1 MRSKESNKPFRVG
14 IVGASTLKGKEV
26 KSALAER
33 KYPVSK
39 LVLMDSDENL
49 GRLTEFDGEPAFSLV
64 MSESSLDSLDVVFFA
79 GDLDMFLKCATLAKQ
94 KNFLMV
100 DLSHTLWKDSG
111 FPLYLPGIQGELPS
125 LPVEGGIVCCPHA
138 AVIAIATILLQLN
151 SRYKIDHC
159 VVNAFEPASE
169 RGVGGIEELKQQA
182 IDLFSF
188 QKVAQQVF
196 DSQLAFNLLS
206 RLGIGAK
213 ERLLDVEEE
222 MATQLRVLLRD
233 IGLLPSLTLIQVPVF
248 HSHAFSF
255 CLQVDPSV
263 EVSSLEKA
271 LESAHISVIQT
282 EDEPPTPVQVAG
294 SDVIQIG
301 GVKRDF
307 MNPHSVWFWAVA
319 DNLRL
324 MALNAVSAA
333 EHYLL
338 K

>member
-1 MRSKESNKPFRVG
+1 MRAKDPAKQLRVG

-33 KYPVSK
+33 KVPVSK
-39 LVLMDSDENL
+39 LVLMDGNENL
-49 GRLTEFDGEPAFSLV
+49 GRLTGFDGEPALSFV
-64 MSESSLDSLDVVFFA
+64 ISESSLESLDIVFFA
-79 GDLDMFLKCATLAKQ
+79 GDLEMFLQCAPLAKQ
-94 KNFLMV
+94 KNFLMI
-100 DLSHTLWKDSG
+100 DLSYTLWKDSDV
-111 FPLYLPGIQGELPS
+111 PLYLSGAQAGLPS
-125 LPVEGGIVCCPHA
+125 APPERGIVCCPHA
-138 AVIAIATILLQLN
+138 AVIAIATILLQLS
-151 SRYKIDHC
+151 SRYRIDHC

-169 RGVGGIEELKQQA
+169 RGAGGIEELKQQT

-188 QKVAQQVF
+188 QKGVQQVF

-222 MATQLRVLLRD
+222 MASQLRVLLKD

-263 EVSSLEKA
+263 EMSSLEKA
-271 LESAHISVIQT
+271 LDSAHISVTQT

-301 GVKRDF
+301 GMKRDF
-307 MNPHSVWFWAVA
+307 MNPYSVWFWAVA

-333 EHYLL
+333 EYYLL